1 MRARLRYPWTIA
13 LAGALAAVSVLVAG
27 SSAPATVRSRAP
39 MPEFQFTRLQYDD
52 VDMGFGFG
60 RRGLG
65 SWTTDMP
72 DAEYHFLQGLRRL
85 SRVESADEGTYVR
98 ALDPELFDHPWIYGV
113 EVGRWSLSDEE
124 AAQLREYLLR
134 GGFLMVDD
142 FHGTVQWEGF
152 MDSMRRVFPD
162 KPVVDIPDDHEVFHV
177 AYDLGG
183 PYTPFNI
190 AAREGP
196 SGNVRGASQQGG
208 HRKVQIPGV
217 WSIMNGT
224 TYEQDGTV
232 PRWRGIFDDEGR
244 LMVAINFNMDM
255 GDAWEHADDPRY
267 PQVMTALAYRFGV
280 NYVLYAMTH

>member
-1 MRARLRYPWTIA
+1 MRI
-13 LAGALAAVSVLVAG
+13 
-27 SSAPATVRSRAP
+27 SRACRKIIRSSP
-39 MPEFQFTRLQYDD
+39 TY
-52 VDMGFGFG
+52 
-60 RRGLG
+60 
-65 SWTTDMP
+65 
-72 DAEYHFLQGLRRL
+72 RRL
-85 SRVESADEGTYVR
+85 ATLQST
-98 ALDPELFDHPWIYGV
+98 
-113 EVGRWSLSDEE
+113 
-124 AAQLREYLLR
+124 AA
-134 GGFLMVDD
+134 
-142 FHGTVQWEGF
+142 T
-152 MDSMRRVFPD
+152 
-162 KPVVDIPDDHEVFHV
+162 
-177 AYDLGG
+177 
-183 PYTPFNI
+183 
-190 AAREGP
+190 